1 MARLL
6 SEALSVPLTSTG
18 AMQRE
23 IAARRGM
30 STLELNRQ
38 AENEVSLDHQIDAV
52 TREIGIRNSPYVVD
66 SRMAWKFIPNALK
79 VFLTVDEVVGAERV
93 ISVAR
98 VAESHTEGVRG
109 AIEANRARRSS
120 EVKRFSQLYTVD
132 PTNWDNFDLVI
143 NTTVL
148 TPDEVCAAI
157 LNFNQT
163 WPPRSGVRYLNSP
176 RGCFPVETDARRALA
191 RLSAG
196 VVLTSDH
203 VDVVHVDG
211 VDLIWSGLE
220 VVAARILAGVATVEA
235 RVVAKGMDAA
245 LPNNLPVSGFLRLL
259 PALSALYDWED
270 ALKFK
275 FYRYPDWFVSAGDR
289 SRMQ

>member
-1 MARLL
+1 
-6 SEALSVPLTSTG
+6 
-18 AMQRE
+18 
-23 IAARRGM
+23 
-30 STLELNRQ
+30 
-38 AENEVSLDHQIDAV
+38 
-52 TREIGIRNSPYVVD
+52 
-66 SRMAWKFIPNALK
+66 MAWKFIPDALK

-93 ISVAR
+93 VSAAR

-120 EVKRFSQLYTVD
+120 EVKRFSQLYAVD

-148 TPDEVCAAI
+148 TPDEVCTAI
-157 LNFNQT
+157 LSFNQT
-163 WPPRSGVRYLNSP
+163 RVPRSGVRYLTSP
-176 RGCFPVETDARRALA
+176 RGCFPVETDARLALS

-196 VVLTSDH
+196 LVLTADH

-220 VVAARILAGVATVEA
+220 VVATRILAGIAAVEA
-235 RVVAKGMDAA
+235 RVVAKGMDAT
-245 LPNNLPVSGFLRLL
+245 LPNNLAVPEFLRLL
-259 PALSALYDWED
+259 PAVSTLYDWED

-275 FYRYPDWFVSAGDR
+275 FYRYPDWFVSAGGR

>member
-1 MARLL
+1 
-6 SEALSVPLTSTG
+6 
-18 AMQRE
+18 
-23 IAARRGM
+23 M